1 MMERLPKFVTIL
13 VAALAGLGLLLAA
26 AILVANRRFSSEAR
40 SLSGRARQVSPG
52 VVTAEMLQGLPAPVQ
67 RYLTYTGVVGKPMV
81 STVRLEMTGRIRQ
94 AEEQSWMGL
103 EANEFYTVSPPA
115 FTWHATTK
123 MAGLPLVRVRDSY
136 LDGEG
141 GLQVS
146 LLGLVTMDDARG
158 ADVDQGSLM
167 RYLNEVMWF
176 PSAFLGDNITWEA
189 IDDDSA
195 RVTLTDRG
203 ESVSAVLTFDE
214 EGRLANFVGERY
226 YHAGTPESVL
236 IPWST
241 PITSYG
247 EFEGLRLPAGGHGVW
262 HLDSGEFTYIELE
275 ITDIQFDVAAP

>member
-1 MMERLPKFVTIL
+1 
-13 VAALAGLGLLLAA
+13 
-26 AILVANRRFSSEAR
+26 
-40 SLSGRARQVSPG
+40 
-52 VVTAEMLQGLPAPVQ
+52 
-67 RYLTYTGVVGKPMV
+67 
-81 STVRLEMTGRIRQ
+81 
-94 AEEQSWMGL
+94 
-103 EANEFYTVSPPA
+103 
-115 FTWHATTK
+115 
-123 MAGLPLVRVRDSY
+123 
-136 LDGEG
+136 
-141 GLQVS
+141 
-146 LLGLVTMDDARG
+146 MDDARG

-167 RYLNEVMWF
+167 RYLNEIMWF
-176 PSAFLGDNITWEA
+176 PTAFLGDNITWEA

-236 IPWST
+236 LTWST

-275 ITDIQFDVAAP
+275 ITDIQLQCCSALSCGAWWHRCGVFKCQLPAATMLCGLGRRAADSRASLPGRGLRLQPARCPTSGRLVSCCDSHDNLAGGKWVIHFPPAR